1 MARHFAAYVATPLI
15 IQDAPYGMLVVYY
28 RTQRQII
35 SQDIRLAMS
44 VAHQAALAIES
55 ARLRERA
62 EQTAVVTE
70 RSRLSREL
78 HDSVTQSLY
87 SVMLFAEA
95 SVRSLANQE
104 TAEASD
110 YLKELRDTAQE
121 ALREMRLL
129 IFELRPPA
137 LEKHGLVAAL
147 QTRLNAVEG
156 RGGMKTALN
165 VSDDRRAE
173 QLPVVMQEELYQ
185 IVREALNNVIR
196 HAHAQR
202 VEVGIAFAEQEIQLK
217 VTDDGI
223 GFVPVSADESSGLGL
238 RGMRERVQRIGGT
251 LEISSGNGKGTRV
264 TVQVPYA
271 QTADATSTGGDR

>member
-1 MARHFAAYVATPLI
+1 MAKEKRV
-15 IQDAPYGMLVVYY
+15 GMLVLNT
-28 RTQRQII
+28 RTARVLT
-35 SQDIRLAMS
+35 SEELT
-44 VAHQAALAIES
+44 LLGAIGQQVGIAVEN
-55 ARLRERA
+55 ARLYKGA
-62 EQTAVVTE
+62 QQVAATAE
-70 RSRLSREL
+70 RSRLAREL

-95 SVRSLANQE
+95 SARSLANQE
-104 TAEASD
+104 IAEASD
-110 YLKELRDTAQE
+110 YMKELRDTAQE

-147 QTRLNAVEG
+147 HTRLNAVEG
-156 RGGMKTALN
+156 RGGMKSALH

-173 QLPVVMQEELYQ
+173 QLPPVMQEELYQ

-202 VEVGIAFAEQEIQLK
+202 VEVGIAFAERTIQLE

-223 GFVPVSADESSGLGL
+223 GFAPVSADESSGLGL

-251 LEISSGNGKGTRV
+251 LEISSENGKGTRV
-264 TVQVPYA
+264 TVQVPYSGDDGA
-271 QTADATSTGGDR
+271 AAPGSPAKAGGSR